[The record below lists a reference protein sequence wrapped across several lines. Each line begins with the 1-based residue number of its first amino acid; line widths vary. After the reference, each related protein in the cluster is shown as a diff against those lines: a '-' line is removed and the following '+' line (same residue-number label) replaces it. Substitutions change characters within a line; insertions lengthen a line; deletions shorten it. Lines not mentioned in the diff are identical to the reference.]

1 MKTLFKKLYL
11 KSGFYGRNALLII
24 LLYILGA
31 SAAYYFS
38 IQINYLLYAGILAII
53 ISLLFMLHRQFY
65 GWFSLGAASL
75 IIGMLSISLSLSNQ
89 AAFPLQDGQKVQL
102 SGQVMP
108 EMRPIAADDSHLL
121 VKTNSINGHPWQG
134 LLYLYYQPG
143 SYIAPG
149 TYIEAEGEVFKM
161 QGHNNPHSFDYSDYL
176 LKQGIA
182 ASISCYE
189 PGFILALNASNQ
201 APQNTLSRLLTAFEQ
216 VAEENAPLLRGV
228 FFGDKS
234 ELDYALHSNLS
245 LAGVLHSFAVSGL
258 HVGFIVMA
266 ALFIVGKSRSKRW
279 WRLAISM
286 AFLLFYLSLTGLSA
300 SILRAAI
307 MAILMLSAQ
316 ALEQKSDNYT
326 NMAIA
331 ALVCLL
337 YRPLWIFDAGF
348 QLSFCAVW
356 GIFYLYPHSKWL
368 LSGEKESLF
377 SKIFA
382 LTITAS
388 IATMPLI
395 AYYFYHIS
403 WVALLISPL
412 FVLGVGI
419 VVIFCFLAALGAI
432 FSLNLA
438 AIPLYIADLVMTVMA
453 NLANWSAN
461 LPFAYTISGQ
471 ISPALIIICYLI
483 ILALPLCRQLNKP
496 KTAFATGLL
505 AICLILSV
513 IPGYLNHND
522 NLKVTYID
530 VGQGDATL
538 IITPNQQKIL
548 LDGGGNA
555 GSPGSIGQYTLLP
568 YLKAQ
573 GIDHLDM
580 IISTHPD
587 FDHIDGLI
595 SVAKYI
601 DVDTLLYAETFDD
614 IPLQQ
619 ELLTIAEQNNIKLQA
634 VISGDYLQLDENIS
648 IEVLNPQPK
657 QELSDNNAASIAIL
671 LSYGRIDYLFT
682 GDADFEYLSAIPHA
696 EIVKLP
702 HHGSGGAYDEQAY
715 RQLAAEMVIISCGK
729 DNSYGHPG
737 QNVLEYWQGLAQ
749 IYRTDTDGA
758 ITIESDGQ
766 DFWAS
771 TYLDSDD

>member
-1 MKTLFKKLYL
+1 MPSLFKKLYL

-31 SAAYYFS
+31 ISAYYLA
-38 IQINYLLYAGILAII
+38 IDIKYLLYAGFLTMAVSLFFILR
-53 ISLLFMLHRQFY
+53 RQFY
-65 GWFSLGAASL
+65 GWFSLAAASL
-75 IIGMLSISLSLSNQ
+75 IIGMLSISLSLGNQ

-102 SGQVMP
+102 SGQVIA
-108 EMRPIAADDSHLL
+108 EMRPITADDSHILL
-121 VKTNSINGHPWQG
+121 DVNSLNGYPWQG
-134 LLYLYYQPG
+134 QLYLYYPPG

-149 TYIEAEGEVFKM
+149 TFIEAEGEVFSM
-161 QGHNNPHSFDYSDYL
+161 SGHNNPHSFDYSDYL
-176 LKQGIA
+176 LKQGIIA
-182 ASISCYE
+182 AISCYE
-189 PGFILALNASNQ
+189 PGFIRPMAATDQ
-201 APQNTLSRLLTAFEQ
+201 APQNTLSRLLAAFDQ
-216 VAEENAPLLRGV
+216 VAGENAPLLRGV

-245 LAGVLHSFAVSGL
+245 LAGVLHAFAVSGL
-258 HVGFIVMA
+258 HVGFIVAA
-266 ALFIVGKSRSKRW
+266 ALFVVGKSRPKRW
-279 WRLAISM
+279 WRLGLSM

-300 SILRAAI
+300 SILRATI

-331 ALVCLL
+331 ALICLL

-348 QLSFCAVW
+348 QLSFCAVG
-356 GIFYLYPHSKWL
+356 GIFYLYPHLKWL

-382 LTITAS
+382 LTITAA

-403 WVALLISPL
+403 WVALLISPI
-412 FVLGVGI
+412 FVLGVAI
-419 VVIFCFLAALGAI
+419 VVTFCFLAALGAI
-432 FSLNLA
+432 FSLDLA
-438 AIPLYIADLVMTVMA
+438 TIPLYIADLVMTAMA
-453 NLANWSAN
+453 NLAVWSAN
-461 LPFAYTISGQ
+461 LPFTYQISGQ
-471 ISPALIIICYLI
+471 ISPWLIILCYLL
-483 ILALPLCRQLNKP
+483 ILALPLGRQLKKP
-496 KTAFATGLL
+496 KLAFGGGLL
-505 AICLILSV
+505 IICLILSI
-513 IPGYLNHND
+513 IPGYLQHNS
-522 NLKVTYID
+522 NLKITYLD

-555 GSPGSIGQYTLLP
+555 SSPGSIGQYTLLP
-568 YLKAQ
+568 YLKSQ

-595 SVAKYI
+595 SVAKYV
-601 DVDTLLYAETFDD
+601 DVDTLLYAATFND

-619 ELLTIAEQNNIKLQA
+619 DLLNTASQNGIKLQA
-634 VISGDYLQLDENIS
+634 ISSGDYLQIEESIG
-648 IEVLNPQPK
+648 IEVLNPSSNLV
-657 QELSDNNAASIAIL
+657 LSDNNAASIAIL
-671 LSYGRIDYLFT
+671 LSYGQIDYLFT
-682 GDADFEYLSAIPHA
+682 GDADFEHLSAIPRA

-715 RQLAAEMVIISCGK
+715 RQLAAEVVIISCGK

-758 ITIESDGQ
+758 ISIESDGA
-766 DFWAS
+766 DFWVS
-771 TYLDSDD
+771 TYLDDND